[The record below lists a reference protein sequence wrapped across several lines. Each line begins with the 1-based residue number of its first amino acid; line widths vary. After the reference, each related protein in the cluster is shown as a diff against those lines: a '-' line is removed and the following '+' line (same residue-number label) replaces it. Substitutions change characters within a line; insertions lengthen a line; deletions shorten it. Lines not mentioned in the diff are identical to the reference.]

1 MPKKI
6 CLGSSCNN
14 LVEMNGKYCPSCA
27 KGKAIDKQAHN
38 KKYDRLIRDPLI
50 VKFYH
55 SRAWKKVRQFILVRD
70 NFLCQHCLKAEE
82 PQITSA
88 ELVHHI
94 TELNCGEKRPV
105 DFRWVPS
112 DPGTYTLTV
121 FADCKKTIIESDE
134 TNNKNSINVT
144 VLLKPIPTPTQI
156 GLGDGDGGG
165 MGDGGSHVWR
175 DGEGDGTDESEA
187 VTSGAETFVNETEP
201 AEGAEKKAKGYPM
214 GTKFLSG
221 GGGGGAFN
229 LAMLIA
235 ALILAGLLIYGTRKE
250 RERYRKARR

>member
-94 TELNCGEKRPV
+94 TELKEDMSKGLSPNNLV
-105 DFRWVPS
+105 SV
-112 DPGTYTLTV
+112 
-121 FADCKKTIIESDE
+121 CKPCHNAIDHK
-134 TNNKNSINVT
+134 
-144 VLLKPIPTPTQI
+144 
-156 GLGDGDGGG
+156 
-165 MGDGGSHVWR
+165 
-175 DGEGDGTDESEA
+175 
-187 VTSGAETFVNETEP
+187 
-201 AEGAEKKAKGYPM
+201 Y
-214 GTKFLSG
+214 
-221 GGGGGAFN
+221 
-229 LAMLIA
+229 
-235 ALILAGLLIYGTRKE
+235 
-250 RERYRKARR
+250 